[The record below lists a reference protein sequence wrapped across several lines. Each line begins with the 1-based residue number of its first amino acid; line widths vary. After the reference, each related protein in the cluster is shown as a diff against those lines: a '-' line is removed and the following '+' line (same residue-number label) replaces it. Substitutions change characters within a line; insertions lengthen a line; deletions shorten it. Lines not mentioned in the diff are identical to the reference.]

1 MNATGPMIAGLL
13 EPHVVSLGLVSA
25 RLLPVVFLCPL
36 FGGTTAPPTVRLSLV
51 VALGAFLHVAGGVR
65 VAPEL
70 LEGGRW
76 IGALIRELVFG
87 SALGLAAAAPYD
99 AAKLGGRF
107 IDLVRGTS
115 AEAALPVA
123 GTRESATGEALGRWL
138 LALAA
143 VTFGLPLTLG
153 ALVKTFAAV
162 APGVSGFG
170 ELWAQEAA
178 LLVGSTMAAGLAIGA
193 PIAAFC
199 LLVDGLLAT
208 AGRLGGGASLQE
220 LSAPARILGGAVVLW
235 LGLGLIGGRLLEEL
249 GKVAT
254 DIARMAPS

>member
-1 MNATGPMIAGLL
+1 MIAVLM
-13 EPHVVSLGLVSA
+13 EPHVVSFGLIAA

-36 FGGTTAPPTVRLSLV
+36 FGGAAAPPTVRLALV

-65 VAPEL
+65 AAPEL

-76 IGALIRELVFG
+76 IGAWVRELVFG
-87 SALGLAAAAPYD
+87 TALGLAAAAPYD
-99 AAKLGGRF
+99 AARLGGRF

-115 AEAALPVA
+115 AEAALPMA
-123 GTRESATGEALGRWL
+123 GTRESATGELLGRWL

-143 VTFGLPLTLG
+143 VTFGFPLTLG
-153 ALVKTFAAV
+153 ALVQTFVAV
-162 APGVSGFG
+162 GPGVLGDS
-170 ELWAQEAA
+170 ELWAREAT
-178 LLVGSTMAAGLAIGA
+178 LLVGSAMAAGLAIGA

-220 LSAPARILGGAVVLW
+220 VSAPARILGGAVVLW

-249 GKVAT
+249 GKVAH
-254 DIARMAPS
+254 DVARLAPS